1 MFLSMSLSRLVEAQT
16 HRLTARLVMP
26 LSDLVC
32 HTCAFLV
39 RAQVH
44 YRAIYYYL
52 DEHPELLV
60 DLLNTL
66 QSRVDH
72 ARVVELVR
80 KAGHLPL
87 IKEYLLAVQ
96 KNNVSEVGGW
106 VGAELS

>member
-1 MFLSMSLSRLVEAQT
+1 M
-16 HRLTARLVMP
+16 
-26 LSDLVC
+26 
-32 HTCAFLV
+32 

-106 VGAELS
+106 VGGCSGLTYPAVFFVSRVFVFLGF

>member
-1 MFLSMSLSRLVEAQT
+1 MSPTSC
-16 HRLTARLVMP
+16 P
-26 LSDLVC
+26 
-32 HTCAFLV
+32 
-39 RAQVH
+39 QVH

-80 KAGHLPL
+80 KTGHLPL

-96 KNNVSEVGGW
+96 KNNVSEVRLGSESARDSSSPGIKR
-106 VGAELS
+106 